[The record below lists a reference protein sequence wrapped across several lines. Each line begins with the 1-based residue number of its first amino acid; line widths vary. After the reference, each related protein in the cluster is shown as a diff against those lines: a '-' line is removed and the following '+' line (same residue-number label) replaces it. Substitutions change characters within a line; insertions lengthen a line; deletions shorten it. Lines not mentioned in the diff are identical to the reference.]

1 MRTRIA
7 RRRFRCTAVPLLSF
21 ALLAPLA
28 VAGDAVS
35 GTPVAIP
42 GGQGGIGF
50 DDMRFAPVLGRVLVP
65 AGRTGALALVDPAG
79 GAVRTIAGFSRR
91 SEKYSGG
98 HDDGPTSADEGAGFL
113 FVSDRTAKRLFVVDP
128 GGKIVGGAP
137 FSAGP
142 DYVRFVSS
150 TREVWATEPDAERI
164 EVFRIGPRGEA
175 ESVAK
180 IPVPGGPESLV
191 VDPRGARAYTHLWK
205 GGTVT
210 VDVASRKVGAV
221 WKNGCAGSRGIA
233 LDAAKGFLFVA
244 CAEGRA
250 ATLDTATG
258 RLLGEVRTG
267 EGVDIVDYDPSG
279 GRLYVPAG
287 RSGTLSVIQV
297 AASGSLTVLGTVPA
311 PRGAHCVAAA
321 GAGRVFV
328 CDPGGGRVIEI
339 RDPFPRTPAPTR

>member
-1 MRTRIA
+1 MRIE
-7 RRRFRCTAVPLLSF
+7 RRCGFRVVRLTLLAA
-21 ALLAPLA
+21 ALLVAPHGVRGA
-28 VAGDAVS
+28 EPE
-35 GTPVAIP
+35 TPVAIP

-50 DDMRFAPVLGRVLVP
+50 DDMRFAPALGRVLVP

-79 GAVRTIAGFSRR
+79 GAVRTIAGFSRP

-191 VDPRGARAYTHLWK
+191 VDPRGLRAYTHLWK
-205 GGTVT
+205 GGTVA
-210 VDVASRKVGAV
+210 VEVPSRKIVAT
-221 WKNGCAGSRGIA
+221 WKNGCSGSRGIA

-244 CAEGRA
+244 CSEGRA
-250 ATLDTATG
+250 ATLDTSTG

-267 EGVDIVDYDPSG
+267 EGVDIVDYDPSAR
-279 GRLYVPAG
+279 RLYVPAG
-287 RSGTLSVIQV
+287 RSGTFSVV
-297 AASGSLTVLGTVPA
+297 DVSASGSLAVLGTVPA
-311 PRGAHCVAAA
+311 PRGTHCVATA